1 VCERLPYL
9 SFLIL
14 ALGFSPSNTP
24 HLTPALELDSSM
36 IQFSSSLQSNGL
48 PSVITSDDDINVLII
63 AFEKVV
69 RKLNLWQY
77 YVLDS
82 TRERKSIMVA
92 LQSGKITPWCGP
104 DVQKK
109 TVEELADVFKN
120 SDKING
126 LGRLAS
132 RFSVAVDGTVAA
144 GFTIT
149 AFPDIQDKE
158 ALADVWVKIVDV
170 LNVPLYREWEE
181 DTKVAIANIRNRL
194 KYARLDAHGPKLGEI
209 SKT

>member
-1 VCERLPYL
+1 M

-36 IQFSSSLQSNGL
+36 IKFSSSLQSNGL
-48 PSVITSDDDINVLII
+48 PSVVTSDDDINVLII
-63 AFEKVV
+63 AFEKEV
-69 RKLNLWQY
+69 RELNLWQY

-82 TRERKSIMVA
+82 TRERKSIMGA
-92 LQSGKITPWCGP
+92 LQSGKITPWSGP

-109 TVEELADVFKN
+109 TVEDLAEGLMKAN
-120 SDKING
+120 KING
-126 LGRLAS
+126 LRRLAS
-132 RFSVAVDGTVAA
+132 RFSVTVDGPVAA
-144 GFTIT
+144 GFITT

>member
-1 VCERLPYL
+1 
-9 SFLIL
+9 
-14 ALGFSPSNTP
+14 
-24 HLTPALELDSSM
+24 M

-48 PSVITSDDDINVLII
+48 PSVVTSDDDINVLII
-63 AFEKVV
+63 AFEKEV
-69 RKLNLWQY
+69 RELNLWQY

-82 TRERKSIMVA
+82 TRERKSIMAA
-92 LQSGKITPWCGP
+92 LQSGKITPWSGP
-104 DVQKK
+104 DMQKK
-109 TVEELADVFKN
+109 NVEDLADVFKKA
-120 SDKING
+120 DKIKG
-126 LGRLAS
+126 LGGLAS
-132 RFSVAVDGTVAA
+132 RFSVAVDGPVAA
-144 GFTIT
+144 GFTAA

-181 DTKVAIANIRNRL
+181 DTKVAIANVRNRL

>member
-1 VCERLPYL
+1 MSAFPACPY
-9 SFLIL
+9 LIL

-36 IQFSSSLQSNGL
+36 VQFSSSLQSNGL
-48 PSVITSDDDINVLII
+48 PSVVTSEDDINVLIS
-63 AFEKVV
+63 AFEKAA
-69 RKLNLWQY
+69 RELNLWQY

-82 TRERKSIMVA
+82 ARERKSIMAA
-92 LQSGKITPWCGP
+92 LQSGKITPWSGP

-109 TVEELADVFKN
+109 TVEDLADVLKKV
-120 SDKING
+120 DKIRG

-132 RFSVAVDGTVAA
+132 RFSVAVDGPVAA
-144 GFTIT
+144 GFTTT

-158 ALADVWVKIVDV
+158 ALADVWVNIVDV

-194 KYARLDAHGPKLGEI
+194 KYTRLDAHGPKLGEI
-209 SKT
+209 SKR

>member
-1 VCERLPYL
+1 MSAFPTCPY
-9 SFLIL
+9 LIL

-24 HLTPALELDSSM
+24 HLTPALELDSCM

-48 PSVITSDDDINVLII
+48 PTVVTSEDDINVLIS
-63 AFEKVV
+63 AFEKAT
-69 RKLNLWQY
+69 RELNLWQY

-82 TRERKSIMVA
+82 TRERKSIIAA
-92 LQSGKITPWCGP
+92 LQSGNIILWSGP

-109 TVEELADVFKN
+109 TVDDLADALKKA
-120 SDKING
+120 DKING
-126 LGRLAS
+126 LGQLAS
-132 RFSVAVDGTVAA
+132 KFAVAVDGPVAA
-144 GFTIT
+144 GFTT
-149 AFPDIQDKE
+149 AAFPDIQDKE

-170 LNVPLYREWEE
+170 LNIPLYKEWEE

-209 SKT
+209 SNT

>member
-1 VCERLPYL
+1 VYERLPYV

-48 PSVITSDDDINVLII
+48 PSVVASDDDINVLII

-69 RKLNLWQY
+69 RELNLWQY

-82 TRERKSIMVA
+82 TRERKSIMAA
-92 LQSGKITPWCGP
+92 LQSGNITPWSGP
-104 DVQKK
+104 DVQNK
-109 TVEELADVFKN
+109 TVEDLADVLKKA
-120 SDKING
+120 DKING

-132 RFSVAVDGTVAA
+132 RFTIAVDGPVAA
-144 GFTIT
+144 GFTTT

-158 ALADVWVKIVDV
+158 ALADLWVKIVDV

-181 DTKVAIANIRNRL
+181 DTKVALANIRNRL